1 MKKERFLT
9 TARMTRIAILGVCA
23 FILMYFEFALPFIAP
38 TFYKMDFSEIPVLI
52 GGFALGPLSA
62 VLIEFIKILLKLL
75 FKPTT
80 TAFVG
85 ELANF
90 LVGCA
95 FAVPAAMYYQKNR
108 TRRGAMIALLIGV
121 LCMAAA
127 GFAINL
133 WLVIPAY
140 VSIMHFPLEAIIGA
154 GQAIFPAVDSVFML
168 VLCCTTPF
176 NLIKG
181 VLLSVITV
189 LLYKRVSPFLKQR
202 VHASQRTAAE

>member
-23 FILMYFEFALPFIAP
+23 FILMYFEIALPFIAP
-38 TFYKMDFSEIPVLI
+38 TFYKLDFSEIPVLI

-62 VLIEFIKILLKLL
+62 VVIELIKILLKLL
-75 FKPTT
+75 FKPTM

-95 FAVPAAMYYQKNR
+95 FAVPAALYYQKNR
-108 TRRGAMIALLIGV
+108 TKKGALISLLIGT
-121 LCMAAA
+121 LCMALA
-127 GFAINL
+127 GFAVNL

-154 GQAIFPAVDSVFML
+154 GAAIFPVVDSVFML

-181 VLLSVITV
+181 ILLSILTF
-189 LLYKRVSPFLKQR
+189 LLYKRISPFLK
-202 VHASQRTAAE
+202 

>member
-1 MKKERFLT
+1 MKKEKFLT

-23 FILMYFEFALPFIAP
+23 FILMYFEIALPFIAP
-38 TFYKMDFSEIPVLI
+38 TFYKLDFSEIPVLI

-62 VLIEFIKILLKLL
+62 VVIELIKILLKLL

-95 FAVPAAMYYQKNR
+95 FAVPAALYYQKNR
-108 TRRGAMIALLIGV
+108 TKKGALVSLLIGTV
-121 LCMAAA
+121 CMALV
-127 GFAINL
+127 GFAVNL

-140 VSIMHFPLEAIIGA
+140 VSIMNFPLEAIIGA
-154 GQAIFPAVDSVFML
+154 GAAIFPVVDSVFML

-181 VLLSVITV
+181 ILLSILTV
-189 LLYKRVSPFLKQR
+189 LLYKRISPFLK
-202 VHASQRTAAE
+202 

>member
-23 FILMYFEFALPFIAP
+23 FILMYFEIALPFIAP
-38 TFYKMDFSEIPVLI
+38 TFYKLDFSEIPVLI

-62 VLIEFIKILLKLL
+62 VVIELIKILLKLL

-95 FAVPAAMYYQKNR
+95 FAVPAALYYQKNR
-108 TRRGAMIALLIGV
+108 TKKGALISLLIGT
-121 LCMAAA
+121 LCMALA
-127 GFAINL
+127 GFAVNL

-154 GQAIFPAVDSVFML
+154 GAAIFPVVDSVFML

-181 VLLSVITV
+181 ILLSILTF
-189 LLYKRVSPFLKQR
+189 LLYKRISPFLK
-202 VHASQRTAAE
+202 

>member
-1 MKKERFLT
+1 MKKEKFLT
-9 TARMTRIAILGVCA
+9 TARMTRIAILGACA
-23 FILMYFEFALPFIAP
+23 FILMYFEIALPFIAP
-38 TFYKMDFSEIPVLI
+38 TFYKLDFSEIPVLI

-62 VLIEFIKILLKLL
+62 VVIELIKILLKLL

-95 FAVPAAMYYQKNR
+95 FAVPAALYYQKNR
-108 TRRGAMIALLIGV
+108 TRKGALISLLIGT
-121 LCMAAA
+121 LCMVLA
-127 GFAINL
+127 GFAVNL

-154 GQAIFPAVDSVFML
+154 GAAIFPVVDSVFML

-181 VLLSVITV
+181 ILLSILTF
-189 LLYKRVSPFLKQR
+189 LLYKRISPFLK
-202 VHASQRTAAE
+202 

>member
-9 TARMTRIAILGVCA
+9 TARMTRIAILGACA
-23 FILMYFEFALPFIAP
+23 FILMYFEIALPFIAP
-38 TFYKMDFSEIPVLI
+38 TFYKLDFSEIPVLI

-62 VLIEFIKILLKLL
+62 VVIELIKILLKLL

-95 FAVPAAMYYQKNR
+95 FAVPAALYYQKNR
-108 TRRGAMIALLIGV
+108 TRKGALISLLIGT
-121 LCMAAA
+121 LCMALA
-127 GFAINL
+127 GFAVNL

-154 GQAIFPAVDSVFML
+154 GAAIVPVVDSVFML

-181 VLLSVITV
+181 ILLSILTF
-189 LLYKRVSPFLKQR
+189 LLYKRISPFLK
-202 VHASQRTAAE
+202 

>member
-9 TARMTRIAILGVCA
+9 TARMTRIAILGACA
-23 FILMYFEFALPFIAP
+23 FILMYFEIALPFIAP
-38 TFYKMDFSEIPVLI
+38 TFYKLDFSEIPVLI

-62 VLIEFIKILLKLL
+62 VVIELIKILLKLL

-95 FAVPAAMYYQKNR
+95 FAVPAALYYQKNR
-108 TRRGAMIALLIGV
+108 TRKGALISLLIGT
-121 LCMAAA
+121 LCMVLA
-127 GFAINL
+127 GFAVNL

-154 GQAIFPAVDSVFML
+154 GAAIFPVVDSVFML

-181 VLLSVITV
+181 ILLSILTF
-189 LLYKRVSPFLKQR
+189 LLYKRISPFLK
-202 VHASQRTAAE
+202 

>member
-38 TFYKMDFSEIPVLI
+38 SFYKLDFSEIPVLI

-95 FAVPAAMYYQKNR
+95 FAVPAALYYKKNR
-108 TRRGAMIALLIGV
+108 TRKGAMFALLIGV

-127 GFAINL
+127 GFVINL

-154 GQAIFPAVDSVFML
+154 GQAIFPVVDSVFML

-189 LLYKRVSPFLKQR
+189 LLYKRISPFLK
-202 VHASQRTAAE
+202 

>member
-9 TARMTRIAILGVCA
+9 TARMTRIAILGACA
-23 FILMYFEFALPFIAP
+23 FILMYFEIALPFIAP
-38 TFYKMDFSEIPVLI
+38 TFYKLDFSEIPVLI

-62 VLIEFIKILLKLL
+62 VVIELIKILLKLL

-95 FAVPAAMYYQKNR
+95 FAVPAALYYQKNR
-108 TRRGAMIALLIGV
+108 TRKGALISLLIGT
-121 LCMAAA
+121 LCMALA
-127 GFAINL
+127 GFAVNL

-154 GQAIFPAVDSVFML
+154 GAAIFPVVDSVFML

-181 VLLSVITV
+181 ILLSILTF
-189 LLYKRVSPFLKQR
+189 LLYKRISPFLK
-202 VHASQRTAAE
+202 

>member
-23 FILMYFEFALPFIAP
+23 FILMYFEIALPFIAP
-38 TFYKMDFSEIPVLI
+38 TFYKLDFSEIPVLI

-62 VLIEFIKILLKLL
+62 VVIELIKILLKLL

-95 FAVPAAMYYQKNR
+95 FAVPAALYYQKNR
-108 TRRGAMIALLIGV
+108 TKKGALVSLLIGTV
-121 LCMAAA
+121 CMALV
-127 GFAINL
+127 GFAVNL

-140 VSIMHFPLEAIIGA
+140 VSIMNFPLEAIIGA
-154 GQAIFPAVDSVFML
+154 GAAIFPVVDSVFML

-181 VLLSVITV
+181 ILLSILTS
-189 LLYKRVSPFLKQR
+189 LLYKRISPFLK
-202 VHASQRTAAE
+202 

>member
-23 FILMYFEFALPFIAP
+23 FILMYFEIALPFIAP
-38 TFYKMDFSEIPVLI
+38 TFYKLDFSEIPVLI

-62 VLIEFIKILLKLL
+62 VVIELIKILLKLL

-95 FAVPAAMYYQKNR
+95 FAVPAALYYQKNR
-108 TRRGAMIALLIGV
+108 TKKGALVSLLIGT
-121 LCMAAA
+121 LCMTLA
-127 GFAINL
+127 GFAVNL

-154 GQAIFPAVDSVFML
+154 GAAIFPVVDSVFML

-181 VLLSVITV
+181 ILLSVLTV
-189 LLYKRVSPFLKQR
+189 LLYKRISPFLK
-202 VHASQRTAAE
+202 

>member
-23 FILMYFEFALPFIAP
+23 FILMYFEIALPFIAP
-38 TFYKMDFSEIPVLI
+38 TFYKLDFSEIPVLI

-62 VLIEFIKILLKLL
+62 VVIELIKILLKLL

-95 FAVPAAMYYQKNR
+95 FAVPAALYYQKNR
-108 TRRGAMIALLIGV
+108 TKKGALFSLLIGTV
-121 LCMAAA
+121 CMALA
-127 GFAINL
+127 GFAVNL

-154 GQAIFPAVDSVFML
+154 GAAIFPVVDSVFML

-181 VLLSVITV
+181 ILLSVLTV
-189 LLYKRVSPFLKQR
+189 LLYKRISPFLK
-202 VHASQRTAAE
+202 

>member
-23 FILMYFEFALPFIAP
+23 FMLMYFEIALPFIAP
-38 TFYKMDFSEIPVLI
+38 TFYKLDFSEIPVLI

-62 VLIEFIKILLKLL
+62 VVIELIKILLKLL
-75 FKPTT
+75 FKPTM

-95 FAVPAAMYYQKNR
+95 FAVPAALYYQKNR
-108 TRRGAMIALLIGV
+108 TKKGALISLLIGT
-121 LCMAAA
+121 LCMALA
-127 GFAINL
+127 GFAVNL

-154 GQAIFPAVDSVFML
+154 GAAIFPVVDSVFML

-181 VLLSVITV
+181 ILLSILTF
-189 LLYKRVSPFLKQR
+189 LLYKRISPFLK
-202 VHASQRTAAE
+202 

>member
-9 TARMTRIAILGVCA
+9 TARMTRIAILGACA
-23 FILMYFEFALPFIAP
+23 FILMYFEIALPFIAP
-38 TFYKMDFSEIPVLI
+38 TFYKLDFSEIPVLI

-62 VLIEFIKILLKLL
+62 VVIELIKILLKLL

-95 FAVPAAMYYQKNR
+95 YAVPAALYYQKNR
-108 TRRGAMIALLIGV
+108 TRKGALISLLIGT
-121 LCMAAA
+121 LCMALA
-127 GFAINL
+127 GFAVNL

-154 GQAIFPAVDSVFML
+154 GAAIFPVVDSVFML

-181 VLLSVITV
+181 ILLSILTF
-189 LLYKRVSPFLKQR
+189 LLYKRISPFLK
-202 VHASQRTAAE
+202 